1 MISVESL
8 KVEFG
13 TRPLFEDVS
22 FVINKKD
29 RIALVGKNG
38 AGKSTLLKILAAQQ
52 QPTSG
57 SVSVQNDISIGYLP
71 QVMVLSDN
79 HTVIEETE
87 KAFSHIQELKE
98 KVDTLNEEL
107 LNRTDYESESYM
119 ELVERFTHENE
130 RFQIIGGMNYRAEME
145 RTLQGLGFATSDFNR
160 PTKEFSGGWRMRI
173 ELAKLLLQRPDV
185 LLLDEPTN
193 HIDIFTLEAL
203 ESVLCEYA
211 GTLLVISHDRRFVE
225 KIATRLV
232 FFHGHSL
239 ETFEGT
245 LGEWQARQNRADEP
259 DVDLAILE
267 MRMAEITAKIST
279 GKFDRTVLDEEY
291 EALSQ
296 KRQALLKGD

>member
-87 KAFSHIQELKE
+87 KAFSHIQKLKE

-160 PTKEFSGGWRMRI
+160 PTKNFREDG
-173 ELAKLLLQRPDV
+173 A
-185 LLLDEPTN
+185 
-193 HIDIFTLEAL
+193 
-203 ESVLCEYA
+203 C
-211 GTLLVISHDRRFVE
+211 
-225 KIATRLV
+225 
-232 FFHGHSL
+232 
-239 ETFEGT
+239 
-245 LGEWQARQNRADEP
+245 
-259 DVDLAILE
+259 
-267 MRMAEITAKIST
+267 
-279 GKFDRTVLDEEY
+279 
-291 EALSQ
+291 ALSWPNSCFNAPTCFCSTNQ
-296 KRQALLKGD
+296 PTIWT

>member
-1 MISVESL
+1 MYI
-8 KVEFG
+8 
-13 TRPLFEDVS
+13 
-22 FVINKKD
+22 
-29 RIALVGKNG
+29 
-38 AGKSTLLKILAAQQ
+38 
-52 QPTSG
+52 
-57 SVSVQNDISIGYLP
+57 
-71 QVMVLSDN
+71 
-79 HTVIEETE
+79 
-87 KAFSHIQELKE
+87 
-98 KVDTLNEEL
+98 
-107 LNRTDYESESYM
+107 
-119 ELVERFTHENE
+119 
-130 RFQIIGGMNYRAEME
+130 
-145 RTLQGLGFATSDFNR
+145 
-160 PTKEFSGGWRMRI
+160 SGGERMKVA
-173 ELAKLLLQRPDV
+173 LARLMLSRANV

-203 ESVLCEYA
+203 ENVLCEYA

-232 FFHGHSL
+232 FFQGHSL

-296 KRQALLKGD
+296 KRRALLKGD